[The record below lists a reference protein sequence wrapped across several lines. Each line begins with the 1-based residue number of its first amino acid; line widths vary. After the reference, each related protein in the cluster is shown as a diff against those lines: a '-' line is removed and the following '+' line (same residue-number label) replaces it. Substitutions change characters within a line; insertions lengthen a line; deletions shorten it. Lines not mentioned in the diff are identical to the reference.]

1 MTTPRQ
7 HDVSRDGLRRALRD
21 AERAQREGLPH
32 LRVVMRRLFHPE
44 SPDRDALTRQ
54 QKAALLGVPLPA
66 RRAFLRVGGI
76 AVVGAAAV
84 AACSDGGSSDAADTT
99 ASSLA
104 PSTTV
109 PTVPLEPTDDDLLL
123 AVASAHIEHTA
134 IAAYDA
140 VLTARSEDLR
150 ALALT
155 DLAVAFRDHHAA
167 HAAAINAVLEDSG
180 QLPVPSD
187 RLFERAPLPAP
198 AELATMP
205 AAEVVG
211 RLRALEDQVAQ
222 TYITAVPL
230 LTLPELR
237 RSLLSIG
244 AIEAKHV
251 TAIDLVIGRGL
262 GGYAATDELIVGGN
276 YPTNESFLNS

>member
-1 MTTPRQ
+1 MTNPRQ

-21 AERAQREGLPH
+21 AHRAQREGLPH
-32 LRVVMRRLFHPE
+32 LRDVMRRLFHPE
-44 SPDRDALTRQ
+44 SSDRDALTQQ

-76 AVVGAAAV
+76 AVVGAAA
-84 AACSDGGSSDAADTT
+84 ACSDGGSPDAADTT

-109 PTVPLEPTDDDLLL
+109 PTVLLEPTDDDLLL
-123 AVASAHIEHTA
+123 AVASAQIEHTA

-155 DLAVAFRDHHAA
+155 DLAVAFRDHHAE
-167 HAAAINAVLEDSG
+167 HAAAINAVLEESG

-187 RLFERAPLPAP
+187 SRFERAPLPAP

-205 AAEVVG
+205 AADVVG